1 MASRPQHI
9 WHPFTQMARF
19 DAEPTLVI
27 ERASGN
33 RLIASDGREY
43 IDGVASLWANVHG
56 HGRPEI
62 VAAIRRQTETLQHS
76 TLLGLSHPSAVDLAE
91 RLVRHLP
98 AGLTWVFY
106 SENGA
111 SAVEVALKM
120 AVQYWANQG
129 RPARQRIV
137 AMEMAYHGDT
147 TGAVSVGG
155 AGRFRDPYAPLLFDP
170 LRFPNPY
177 TYRCRECAEE
187 EGCTLACIEPLRT
200 LLAERSDEVAAVII
214 EPRVQG
220 AAGMIVAP
228 EGHVAA
234 VRRLCDEHG
243 VLLIA
248 DEVATGFGKTGAMF
262 ACDLEGVTPDIMVL
276 GKGLSGGYLPLAATV
291 ASDAVY
297 QAFYEQTRSAYGR
310 SHPLPWTH
318 LRGQPDLLRGRP
330 GEPGDL
336 RAGARTGAGAGA
348 GRAAGIALGGAAGR
362 SPARGRD
369 QAAGT
374 DGRRGTSAG
383 PGVARAVRARAGCW
397 VAGLPRRP
405 RPRRHPAAPRRR
417 NRYHAAAIDRRGRD
431 RADLRGCRLWDRA
444 APTLGV
450 RI

>member
-56 HGRPEI
+56 HGRAEI

-76 TLLGLSHPSAVDLAE
+76 TLLGLSHQSAIDLAE
-91 RLVRHLP
+91 RLVHHLP

-177 TYRCRECAEE
+177 TYRCRQCAKD

-200 LLAERSDEVAAVII
+200 LLAERGDEVAAVII

-262 ACDLEGVTPDIMVL
+262 ACDLEGVTPDIIVL

-297 QAFYEQTRSAYGR
+297 QAFYEQTRTAYGDR
-310 SHPLPWTH
+310 TLFHGHTYAGNPICCAASLAN
-318 LRGQPDLLRGRP
+318 LEIFEQERVLERVR
-330 GEPGDL
+330 E
-336 RAGARTGAGAGA
+336 RAGLLGSLLAERLSDHPHVGEIRQQGLMAGVELVRD
-348 GRAAGIALGGAAGR
+348 RASR
-362 SPARGRD
+362 VPFERE
-369 QAAGT
+369 QAAGWQ
-374 DGRRGTSAG
+374 
-383 PGVARAVRARAGCW
+383 VC
-397 VAGLPRRP
+397 L
-405 RPRRHPAAPRRR
+405 AA
-417 NRYHAAAIDRRGRD
+417 RD
-431 RADLRGCRLWDRA
+431 RGVILRPLGDVIVIMPPLSIEEGEIDQICEAVAHGLERLS
-444 APTLGV
+444 PLG
-450 RI
+450 